1 MLASR
6 WDNPQAQIPLGS
18 LVKPFTAL
26 AYGEHHAFRYPAH
39 FCRGTAT
46 GCWLPHGHGEVDLPS
61 AIAYSCNSYF
71 RALTANMTAADVS
84 STAMRF
90 GLEPPPPETAGPAL
104 AGLGNRWLISPLSMA
119 RAYLEFVRRRDQPG
133 VRQIL
138 AGMAQ
143 SARQGTGA
151 EVDRALPFPDALVKT
166 GTAMCTHAK
175 RAPGDGFTIVMSPSD
190 DPQILLD
197 GSRARSSR
205 STSRQN
211 RGTDVEPYRTMTC
224 RVMACRTVTPSV
236 RIRTIVLVTLMLAG
250 VFVHAQDVR
259 VGVLGLF
266 RPHEFTLSPLAGSAL
281 VVHVGAESVVLEA
294 SSGVNIAHISVGGD
308 KVVLAVGTRVL
319 RGSEVTVTSR
329 DAIPPG

>member
-1 MLASR
+1 MVAIRNLVLLSLASLLALSPSSGRAGAPASDRANPPRSSLFAQSAGQILNRDFPSSEISFLLLDARTGRVLASR
-6 WDNPQAQIPLGS
+6 WDNPQAPIPLGS

-84 STAMRF
+84 PTAMRF

-190 DPQILLD
+190 DPQILL
-197 GSRARSSR
+197 
-205 STSRQN
+205 
-211 RGTDVEPYRTMTC
+211 M
-224 RVMACRTVTPSV
+224 
-236 RIRTIVLVTLMLAG
+236 
-250 VFVHAQDVR
+250 VR
-259 VGVLGLF
+259 VHGVPGAQAAK
-266 RPHEFTLSPLAGSAL
+266 TAGQMLSRI
-281 VVHVGAESVVLEA
+281 EQ
-294 SSGVNIAHISVGGD
+294 
-308 KVVLAVGTRVL
+308 
-319 RGSEVTVTSR
+319 
-329 DAIPPG
+329 